1 MKVSEL
7 EYLEYHRN
15 ALQESLISIERL
27 LKVKNKE
34 RDDHLERIAI
44 TGCKINQINQLEDR
58 KGSRTW
64 QTQEEP

>member
-7 EYLEYHRN
+7 EYLKYHRD

-27 LKVKNKE
+27 LKAKNKE

-44 TGCKINQINQLEDR
+44 AECKINQINQLKDR
-58 KGSRTW
+58 KGEKT
-64 QTQEEP
+64 